1 MRRKLLYVV
10 FATLMLLAFVLTA
23 CKTTEVAEPE
33 ETTVDETIGTEANP
47 IKVLFVPSTDA
58 NVIVTGG
65 QILADAL
72 HEATGLYFEVVVPTS
87 YAATIEEMCAS
98 PANTM
103 GFLPPAGYVLA
114 NQRCGVDVALKAI
127 RRGSSVYWAQFLVL
141 RERTDLVTV
150 EDLDGLT
157 WGYGDTG
164 SASGYLIPLG
174 ILDQAGVEV
183 SGEVTTGGHNQ
194 TALAVYNGEVDFG
207 TTFYSPP
214 DKPEGEP
221 AWLQGEY
228 PDIPDEL
235 IDSCAPEMVGE
246 KTQLLC
252 SGWEVLD
259 ARRNVVDTAP
269 DIVQK
274 VKILAISGAIP
285 NDTLAFGPD
294 FPDALRTQIVTELQ
308 AFSLTEDWA
317 SSLGSQDLYGWDG
330 MEAAVDSEY
339 DPMRAAVAAAG
350 ITVES
355 VK

>member
-1 MRRKLLYVV
+1 MRRKVLYVV
-10 FATLMLLAFVLTA
+10 LASLLAFAFLLSG
-23 CKTTEVAEPE
+23 CKTTS
-33 ETTVDETIGTEANP
+33 VDETIGTESNP

-65 QILADAL
+65 QLLADAL
-72 HEATGLYFEVVVPTS
+72 HEATGLYFSVTVPTS

-141 RERTDLVTV
+141 RERTDLTSID
-150 EDLDGLT
+150 DLNGLT

-174 ILDQAGVEV
+174 MLDQANITVG
-183 SGEVTTGGHNQ
+183 GEVATGGHNQ
-194 TALAVYNGEVDFG
+194 SALAVYNGEVDFA

-214 DKPEGEP
+214 DRPEGEA
-221 AWLQGEY
+221 AWIQGDD
-228 PDIPDEL
+228 PDIPDDL
-235 IDSCAPEMVGE
+235 IESCAPEMVGE
-246 KTQLLC
+246 KTALLC

-274 VKILAISGAIP
+274 VKILTISNAIP
-285 NDTLAFGPD
+285 NDTLSFGPD
-294 FPDALRTQIVTELQ
+294 FPESLRAQIVTALQ
-308 AFSLTEDWA
+308 AFSQTADWA
-317 SSLGSQDLYGWDG
+317 NSLGSQDFYGWDG
-330 MEAAVDSEY
+330 MEVATDAEY

-355 VK
+355 IK